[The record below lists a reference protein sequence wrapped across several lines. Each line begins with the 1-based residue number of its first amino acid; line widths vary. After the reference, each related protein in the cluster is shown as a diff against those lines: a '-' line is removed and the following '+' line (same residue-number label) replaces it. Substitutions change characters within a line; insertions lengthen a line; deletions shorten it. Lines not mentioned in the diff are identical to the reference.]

1 MKTLR
6 HKEVDVEQKGVDNV
20 NDKMIRKQK
29 QQKKIE
35 KILMPIFKRERSPY
49 TYTYMLFISMPF
61 LCKFFG

>member
-29 QQKKIE
+29 QQKK
-35 KILMPIFKRERSPY
+35 K
-49 TYTYMLFISMPF
+49 
-61 LCKFFG
+61 

>member
-29 QQKKIE
+29 QQKNRKNSHANI
-35 KILMPIFKRERSPY
+35 
-49 TYTYMLFISMPF
+49 
-61 LCKFFG
+61 